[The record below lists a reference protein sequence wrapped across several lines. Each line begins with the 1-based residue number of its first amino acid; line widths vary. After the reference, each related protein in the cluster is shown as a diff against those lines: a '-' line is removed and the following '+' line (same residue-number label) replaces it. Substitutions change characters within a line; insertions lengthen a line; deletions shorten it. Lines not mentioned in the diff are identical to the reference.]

1 MNFVY
6 FAAGIAVASALFLV
20 GMNYGPGH
28 KEIVA
33 SYNQGRAKAPKET
46 TSWSQSL
53 DPIVAGGGIFRS
65 PVCLSGE
72 VKKKLRSLS

>member
-6 FAAGIAVASALFLV
+6 FAAGIAVSSALFLV

-33 SYNQGRAKAPKET
+33 AYSQGRADALKTNPV
-46 TSWSQSL
+46 SWDLEQACVSL
-53 DPIVAGGGIFRS
+53 WVGKQHA
-65 PVCLSGE
+65 
-72 VKKKLRSLS
+72 K